1 GGYRRHQCERGGRAD
16 VCGRRHVHLHVP
28 HPPADARDGRGP
40 TTLATWRTIDAG
52 SNPGLDRFE
61 RPAVQ
66 VLELVSVGRFS
77 VGVTFRRIHI
87 PARPWPGTAQKI
99 M

>member
-1 GGYRRHQCERGGRAD
+1 MAGLQMRAERGRAG
-16 VCGRRHVHLHVP
+16 CRHTQMSLTSPETRRESGSKPDLDLFQQP
-28 HPPADARDGRGP
+28 
-40 TTLATWRTIDAG
+40 ID
-52 SNPGLDRFE
+52 
-61 RPAVQ
+61 Q

-77 VGVTFRRIHI
+77 LGETFSRIHI